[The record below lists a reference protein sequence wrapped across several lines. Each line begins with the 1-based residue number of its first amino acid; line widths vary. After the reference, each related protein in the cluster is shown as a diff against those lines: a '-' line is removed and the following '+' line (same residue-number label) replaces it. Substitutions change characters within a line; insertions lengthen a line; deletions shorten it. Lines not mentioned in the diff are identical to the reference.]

1 MFPVDRFSSLVQFS
15 RSKISQS
22 LEWRSLLIIVTAA
35 VIEKNGKILI
45 ARRKA
50 GSRLGGLWEFPGGKQ
65 EADENPKECLRRELH
80 EEFGIDTEIGEFLI
94 SHIHEY
100 PHGTIKLLS
109 YRVHH
114 LEGKFDLR
122 DHEEVAWVEP
132 KEFGRYE
139 FAPADLPTIKFIS
152 DQYRG

>member
-1 MFPVDRFSSLVQFS
+1 M
-15 RSKISQS
+15 IT
-22 LEWRSLLIIVTAA
+22 VTAA

-45 ARRKA
+45 AKRKA
-50 GSRLGGLWEFPGGKQ
+50 GMRLGGLWEFPGGKQ
-65 EADENPKECLRRELH
+65 EDDENPKECLRRELH
-80 EEFGIDTEIGEFLI
+80 EEFGINAEIGELLV

-109 YRVHH
+109 YRALH
-114 LEGKFDLR
+114 LEGYFDLI
-122 DHEEVAWVEP
+122 DHEEVAWIEP
-132 KEFGRYE
+132 KEFVKYE